1 MNSVEFIPPGNRK
14 WPHVGSI
21 VRSLDHGHEGVVG
34 GSAGRP
40 SKEWMDGQSVPV
52 TREARRGYWVTVYP
66 FSGGAV
72 TIAHSR
78 LEIIVEAHEALAAL
92 HALAQAKEDD
102 RGRP

>member
-14 WPHVGSI
+14 WPHPGSI
-21 VRSLDHGHEGVVG
+21 VRSLDHGHEGIVG
-34 GSAGRP
+34 PASFP
-40 SKEWMDGQSVPV
+40 SKDWMDGQSVPV

-72 TIAHSR
+72 CVAHSR

-92 HALAQAKEDD
+92 HALAQTKEDEH
-102 RGRP
+102 GRP